1 MRKDGKRIL
10 TLKLVWD
17 KAGCVFKFSKK
28 EDLNQSK
35 KYYDEL
41 KNSAPM
47 LFSHAYAK
55 GDFLLQMNVDMNDKE
70 FNKYKEIMDK
80 VAK

>member
-1 MRKDGKRIL
+1 MSVCLNLVKKDLEK
-10 TLKLVWD
+10 
-17 KAGCVFKFSKK
+17 
-28 EDLNQSK
+28 SK

-41 KNSAPM
+41 GNSSPL
-47 LFSHAYAK
+47 LFSHTYAK
-55 GDFLLQMNVDMNDKE
+55 GDSLLQMNVDMNDKE